1 MDNYNNNNY
10 NNDNSNGYNSYGSQ
24 YGYTQNNQQ
33 NYNGYYGSYQDYSNV
48 NEVVYTPK
56 KKKNGGRK
64 VLAGIVGVLTVA
76 AIGATSIVGYNLIR
90 GEGSVG
96 TSDNSSTDKSVKTSA
111 SASTSNDTDS
121 KSDTVERDMPSITQL
136 ASPADAMSIPEI
148 VEKNTASVVGIQCVA
163 TNGVF
168 MGTGI
173 IMSEDGYILTNA
185 HVVENAR
192 SVSVKLPSSY
202 ADDSE
207 SDDSDL
213 TISAQIIGT
222 DAQSDIAVLKI
233 DKTGL
238 TKAEFGK
245 SSDVKVG
252 EVAIVIGN
260 PLSMELANSV
270 TAGIISSLNRT
281 ITIEDRTMNY
291 IQTDASINSGNSGGP
306 LINAYG
312 QVIGIAS
319 AAVTKSYGEGIG
331 FAIPIDEAI
340 PIIED
345 LIKNGHVTGRPTLGV
360 SGENITDIY
369 SRYYNIP
376 KGFRIKV
383 VNSGSAAEE
392 AGIKVNDIIIG
403 IEGKLV
409 ESIEEFNAVKNQHK
423 AGETV
428 KISVYRN
435 GEILDFDVTLKE
447 AANEA
452 ESAEQQTQ
460 TNEYDP
466 YNDYREF
473 FNQFPF

>member
-1 MDNYNNNNY
+1 MDDFRN
-10 NNDNSNGYNSYGSQ
+10 NGYNGYNGQ
-24 YGYTQNNQQ
+24 YQQQ
-33 NYNGYYGSYQDYSNV
+33 NTQQGYNYYGSYQDHGTES
-48 NEVVYTPK
+48 EVVYKPEK
-56 KKKNGGRK
+56 KKGRGKK
-64 VLAGIVGVLTVA
+64 VLAGIVGVLSVA

-90 GEGSVG
+90 GDGAVS
-96 TSDNSSTDKSVKTSA
+96 TSDSSESGSAASVKASA
-111 SASTSNDTDS
+111 SADTSSSAADKQAETVS
-121 KSDTVERDMPSITQL
+121 KDMPSVVQL
-136 ASPADAMSIPEI
+136 ASPSDAMSIPEI
-148 VEKNTASVVGIQCVA
+148 VEKNTPSVVGIQCVA
-163 TNGVF
+163 SNGVF

-173 IMSEDGYILTNA
+173 IMSEDGYIITNA

-207 SDDSDL
+207 NAEDAL
-213 TISAQIIGT
+213 TFDAKIIGT
-222 DAQSDIAVLKI
+222 DSQSDIAVLKI
-233 DKTGL
+233 NKTGL

-252 EVAIVIGN
+252 ELAIVIGN

-291 IQTDASINSGNSGGP
+291 MQTDASINSGNSGGP

-345 LIKNGHVTGRPTLGV
+345 LIKNGRVTGRPTLGV
-360 SGENITDIY
+360 SGENISDIY
-369 SRYYNIP
+369 AKYYDIP
-376 KGFRIKV
+376 KGFRVKT
-383 VNSGSAAEE
+383 VNVDSAAEE

-403 IEGKLV
+403 IDGKLI
-409 ESIEEFNAVKNQHK
+409 ESIEEFNSIKNTHK

-435 GEILDFDVTLKE
+435 GEIIDLDVTLKE
-447 AANEA
+447 ATTED
-452 ESAEQQTQ
+452 ESAEKQTQ
-460 TNEYDP
+460 TDDDLYDR
-466 YNDYREF
+466 YRDF
-473 FNQFPF
+473 FNQFY

>member
-1 MDNYNNNNY
+1 MDDFRN
-10 NNDNSNGYNSYGSQ
+10 NGYNGYNGQ
-24 YGYTQNNQQ
+24 YQQQ
-33 NYNGYYGSYQDYSNV
+33 NTQQGYNYYGSYQDHGTES
-48 NEVVYTPK
+48 EVVYKPEK
-56 KKKNGGRK
+56 KKGRGKK
-64 VLAGIVGVLTVA
+64 VLAGIVGVLSVA

-90 GEGSVG
+90 GDGAVS
-96 TSDNSSTDKSVKTSA
+96 TSDSSESGSAASVKASA
-111 SASTSNDTDS
+111 SADTSSSAAD
-121 KSDTVERDMPSITQL
+121 KQAETVNKDMPSVVQL
-136 ASPADAMSIPEI
+136 ASPSDALSIPEI
-148 VEKNTASVVGIQCVA
+148 VEKNTPSVVGIQCVA
-163 TNGVF
+163 SNGVF

-173 IMSEDGYILTNA
+173 IMSEDGYIITNA

-207 SDDSDL
+207 NAEDAL
-213 TISAQIIGT
+213 TFDAKIIGT
-222 DAQSDIAVLKI
+222 DSQSDIAVLKI
-233 DKTGL
+233 NKTGL

-252 EVAIVIGN
+252 ELAIVIGN

-291 IQTDASINSGNSGGP
+291 MQTDASINSGNSGGP

-345 LIKNGHVTGRPTLGV
+345 LIKNGRVTGRPTLGV
-360 SGENITDIY
+360 SGENISDIY
-369 SRYYNIP
+369 AKYYDIP
-376 KGFRIKV
+376 KGFRVKT
-383 VNSGSAAEE
+383 VNVDSAAEE

-403 IEGKLV
+403 IDGKLI
-409 ESIEEFNAVKNQHK
+409 ESIEEFNSIKNTHK

-435 GEILDFDVTLKE
+435 GEIIDLDVTLKE
-447 AANEA
+447 AATEE
-452 ESAEQQTQ
+452 ESAEKQTQ
-460 TNEYDP
+460 TDDDLYDR
-466 YNDYREF
+466 YRDF
-473 FNQFPF
+473 FNQFY

>member
-1 MDNYNNNNY
+1 MDDFRN
-10 NNDNSNGYNSYGSQ
+10 NGYNSYNGQ
-24 YGYTQNNQQ
+24 YQQQ
-33 NYNGYYGSYQDYSNV
+33 NTQQGYNYYGSYQDHGTES
-48 NEVVYTPK
+48 EVVYKPEK
-56 KKKNGGRK
+56 KKGRGKK
-64 VLAGIVGVLTVA
+64 VLAGIVGVLSVA

-90 GEGSVG
+90 GDGAVS
-96 TSDNSSTDKSVKTSA
+96 TSDSSESGSAASVKASA
-111 SASTSNDTDS
+111 SADTSSSAADKQAETVS
-121 KSDTVERDMPSITQL
+121 KDMPSVVQL
-136 ASPADAMSIPEI
+136 ASPSDALSIPEI
-148 VEKNTASVVGIQCVA
+148 VEKNTPSVVGIQCVA
-163 TNGVF
+163 SNGVF

-173 IMSEDGYILTNA
+173 IMSEDGYIITNA

-207 SDDSDL
+207 NDEDAL
-213 TISAQIIGT
+213 TFDAKIIGT

-233 DKTGL
+233 NKTGL

-252 EVAIVIGN
+252 ELAIVIGN

-291 IQTDASINSGNSGGP
+291 MQTDASINSGNSGGP

-345 LIKNGHVTGRPTLGV
+345 LISNGRVTGRPTLGV
-360 SGENITDIY
+360 SGENISDIY
-369 SRYYNIP
+369 AKYYDIP
-376 KGFRIKV
+376 KGFRVKT
-383 VNSGSAAEE
+383 VNVDSAAEE

-403 IEGKLV
+403 IDGKLI
-409 ESIEEFNAVKNQHK
+409 ESIEEFNSIKNTHK

-435 GEILDFDVTLKE
+435 SEIIDLDVTLKE
-447 AANEA
+447 AATEE
-452 ESAEQQTQ
+452 ESAEKQTQ
-460 TNEYDP
+460 TDDDLYDR
-466 YNDYREF
+466 YRDF
-473 FNQFPF
+473 FNQFY

>member
-1 MDNYNNNNY
+1 MDDFRN
-10 NNDNSNGYNSYGSQ
+10 NGYNGYNGQ
-24 YGYTQNNQQ
+24 YQQQNNQQ
-33 NYNGYYGSYQDYSNV
+33 GYNYYGSYQDHGTES
-48 NEVVYTPK
+48 EVVYKPEK
-56 KKKNGGRK
+56 KKGRGKK
-64 VLAGIVGVLTVA
+64 VLAGIVGVLSVA

-90 GEGSVG
+90 GDGAVS
-96 TSDNSSTDKSVKTSA
+96 TSDSSESGSAASVKASA
-111 SASTSNDTDS
+111 SADASSSAADKQAETVS
-121 KSDTVERDMPSITQL
+121 KDMPSVVQL
-136 ASPADAMSIPEI
+136 ASPSDALSIPEI
-148 VEKNTASVVGIQCVA
+148 VEKNTPSVVGIQCVA
-163 TNGVF
+163 SNGVF

-173 IMSEDGYILTNA
+173 IMSEDGYIITNA

-207 SDDSDL
+207 NAEDAL
-213 TISAQIIGT
+213 TFDAKIIGT
-222 DAQSDIAVLKI
+222 DSQSDIAVLKI
-233 DKTGL
+233 NKTGL

-252 EVAIVIGN
+252 ELAIVIGN

-291 IQTDASINSGNSGGP
+291 MQTDASINSGNSGGP

-345 LIKNGHVTGRPTLGV
+345 LIKNGRVTGRPTLGV
-360 SGENITDIY
+360 SGENISDIY
-369 SRYYNIP
+369 AKYYDIP
-376 KGFRIKV
+376 KGFRVKT
-383 VNSGSAAEE
+383 VNVDSAAEE

-403 IEGKLV
+403 IDGKLI
-409 ESIEEFNAVKNQHK
+409 ESIEEFNSIKNTHK

-435 GEILDFDVTLKE
+435 GEIIDLDVTLKE
-447 AANEA
+447 AATEE
-452 ESAEQQTQ
+452 ESAEKQTQ
-460 TNEYDP
+460 TDDDLYDR
-466 YNDYREF
+466 YRDF
-473 FNQFPF
+473 FNQFY

>member
-1 MDNYNNNNY
+1 
-10 NNDNSNGYNSYGSQ
+10 
-24 YGYTQNNQQ
+24 
-33 NYNGYYGSYQDYSNV
+33 
-48 NEVVYTPK
+48 
-56 KKKNGGRK
+56 
-64 VLAGIVGVLTVA
+64 
-76 AIGATSIVGYNLIR
+76 
-90 GEGSVG
+90 
-96 TSDNSSTDKSVKTSA
+96 
-111 SASTSNDTDS
+111 
-121 KSDTVERDMPSITQL
+121 
-136 ASPADAMSIPEI
+136 MSIPEI
-148 VEKNTASVVGIQCVA
+148 VEKNTPSVVGIQCVA
-163 TNGVF
+163 SNGVF

-173 IMSEDGYILTNA
+173 IMSEDGYIITNA

-207 SDDSDL
+207 NAEDAL
-213 TISAQIIGT
+213 TFDAKIIGT
-222 DAQSDIAVLKI
+222 DSQSDIAVLKI
-233 DKTGL
+233 NKTGL

-252 EVAIVIGN
+252 ELAIVIGN

-291 IQTDASINSGNSGGP
+291 MQTDASINSGNSGGP

-345 LIKNGHVTGRPTLGV
+345 LIKNGRVTGRPTLGV
-360 SGENITDIY
+360 SGENISDIY
-369 SRYYNIP
+369 AKYYDIP
-376 KGFRIKV
+376 KGFRVKT
-383 VNSGSAAEE
+383 VNVDSAAEE

-403 IEGKLV
+403 IDGKLI
-409 ESIEEFNAVKNQHK
+409 ESIEEFNSIKNTHK

-435 GEILDFDVTLKE
+435 GEIIDLDVTLKE
-447 AANEA
+447 AATEE
-452 ESAEQQTQ
+452 ESAEKQTQ
-460 TNEYDP
+460 TDDDLYDR
-466 YNDYREF
+466 YRDF
-473 FNQFPF
+473 FNQFY

>member
-1 MDNYNNNNY
+1 MDDFRN
-10 NNDNSNGYNSYGSQ
+10 NGYNGYNGQ
-24 YGYTQNNQQ
+24 YQQQNNQQ
-33 NYNGYYGSYQDYSNV
+33 GYNYYGSYQDHGTES
-48 NEVVYTPK
+48 EVVYKPEK
-56 KKKNGGRK
+56 KKGRGKK
-64 VLAGIVGVLTVA
+64 VLAGIVGVLSVA

-90 GEGSVG
+90 GDGAVS
-96 TSDNSSTDKSVKTSA
+96 TSDSSESGSAASVKASA
-111 SASTSNDTDS
+111 SADASSSAADKQAETVS
-121 KSDTVERDMPSITQL
+121 KDMPSVVQL
-136 ASPADAMSIPEI
+136 ASPSDAMSIPEI
-148 VEKNTASVVGIQCVA
+148 VEKNTPSVVGIQCVA
-163 TNGVF
+163 SNGVF

-173 IMSEDGYILTNA
+173 IMSEDGYIITNA

-207 SDDSDL
+207 NAEDAL
-213 TISAQIIGT
+213 TFDAKIIGT
-222 DAQSDIAVLKI
+222 DSQSDIAVLKI
-233 DKTGL
+233 NKTGL

-252 EVAIVIGN
+252 ELAIVIGN

-291 IQTDASINSGNSGGP
+291 MQTDASINSGNSGGP

-345 LIKNGHVTGRPTLGV
+345 LIKNGRVTGRPTLGV
-360 SGENITDIY
+360 SGENISDIY
-369 SRYYNIP
+369 AKYYDIP
-376 KGFRIKV
+376 KGFRVKT
-383 VNSGSAAEE
+383 VNVDSAAEE

-403 IEGKLV
+403 IDGKLI
-409 ESIEEFNAVKNQHK
+409 ESIEEFNSIKNTHK

-435 GEILDFDVTLKE
+435 GEIIDLDVTLKE
-447 AANEA
+447 ATTED
-452 ESAEQQTQ
+452 ESAEKQTQ
-460 TNEYDP
+460 TDDDLYDR
-466 YNDYREF
+466 YRDF
-473 FNQFPF
+473 FNQFY

>member
-1 MDNYNNNNY
+1 MDDFRN
-10 NNDNSNGYNSYGSQ
+10 NGYNGYNGQ
-24 YGYTQNNQQ
+24 YQQQNNQQ
-33 NYNGYYGSYQDYSNV
+33 GYNYYGSYQDHGTES
-48 NEVVYTPK
+48 EVVYKPEK
-56 KKKNGGRK
+56 KKGRGKK
-64 VLAGIVGVLTVA
+64 VLAGIVGVLSVA

-90 GEGSVG
+90 GDGAVS
-96 TSDNSSTDKSVKTSA
+96 TSDSSESGSAASVKASA
-111 SASTSNDTDS
+111 SADASSSAADKQAETVS
-121 KSDTVERDMPSITQL
+121 KDMPSVVQL
-136 ASPADAMSIPEI
+136 ASPSDALSIPEI
-148 VEKNTASVVGIQCVA
+148 VEKNTPSVVGIQCVA
-163 TNGVF
+163 SNGVF

-173 IMSEDGYILTNA
+173 IMSEDGYIITNA

-207 SDDSDL
+207 NAEDAL
-213 TISAQIIGT
+213 TFDAKIIGT
-222 DAQSDIAVLKI
+222 DSQSDIAVLKI
-233 DKTGL
+233 NKTGL

-252 EVAIVIGN
+252 ELAIVIGN

-291 IQTDASINSGNSGGP
+291 MQTDASINSGNSGGP

-345 LIKNGHVTGRPTLGV
+345 LIKNGRVTGRPTLGV
-360 SGENITDIY
+360 SGENISDIY
-369 SRYYNIP
+369 AKYYDIP
-376 KGFRIKV
+376 KGFRVKT
-383 VNSGSAAEE
+383 VNVDSAAEE

-403 IEGKLV
+403 IDGKLI
-409 ESIEEFNAVKNQHK
+409 ESIGEFNSIKNTHK

-435 GEILDFDVTLKE
+435 GEIIDLDVTLKE
-447 AANEA
+447 AATEE
-452 ESAEQQTQ
+452 ESAEKQTQ
-460 TNEYDP
+460 TDDDLYDR
-466 YNDYREF
+466 YRDF
-473 FNQFPF
+473 FNQFY

>member
-1 MDNYNNNNY
+1 MDNYNNYNNFNDQNNNGYQSQQQNNY
-10 NNDNSNGYNSYGSQ
+10 
-24 YGYTQNNQQ
+24 T
-33 NYNGYYGSYQDYSNV
+33 GYYGSYQNYNGGS
-48 NEVVYTPK
+48 EVIYKPEK
-56 KKKNGGRK
+56 KKGKGKR

-76 AIGATSIVGYNLIR
+76 AIGATSIVGYNLIK
-90 GEGSVG
+90 GDGSVS
-96 TSDNSSTDKSVKTSA
+96 TSDSSESGSAASVKASA
-111 SASTSNDTDS
+111 SADTSSSAADKQAETVS
-121 KSDTVERDMPSITQL
+121 KDMPSVVQL
-136 ASPADAMSIPEI
+136 ASPSDALSIPEI
-148 VEKNTASVVGIQCVA
+148 VEKNTPSVVGIQCVA
-163 TNGVF
+163 SNGVF

-173 IMSEDGYILTNA
+173 IMSEDGYIITNA

-207 SDDSDL
+207 NAEDAL
-213 TISAQIIGT
+213 TFDAKIIGT
-222 DAQSDIAVLKI
+222 DSQSDIAVLKI
-233 DKTGL
+233 NKTGL

-252 EVAIVIGN
+252 ELAIVIGN

-291 IQTDASINSGNSGGP
+291 MQTDASINSGNSGGP

-345 LIKNGHVTGRPTLGV
+345 LIKNGRVTGRPTLGV
-360 SGENITDIY
+360 SGENISDIY
-369 SRYYNIP
+369 AKYYDIP
-376 KGFRIKV
+376 KGFRVKT
-383 VNSGSAAEE
+383 VNVDSAAEE

-403 IEGKLV
+403 IDGKLI
-409 ESIEEFNAVKNQHK
+409 ESIEEFNSIKNTHK

-435 GEILDFDVTLKE
+435 GEIIDLDVTLKE
-447 AANEA
+447 AATEE
-452 ESAEQQTQ
+452 ESAEKQTQ
-460 TNEYDP
+460 TDDDLYDR
-466 YNDYREF
+466 YRDF
-473 FNQFPF
+473 FNQFY

>member
-1 MDNYNNNNY
+1 MDDFRN
-10 NNDNSNGYNSYGSQ
+10 NGYNGYSGQYQQDPQQRTRQGYG
-24 YGYTQNNQQ
+24 N
-33 NYNGYYGSYQDYSNV
+33 YYGSYQDYGTE
-48 NEVVYTPK
+48 NEVVYKPAK
-56 KKKNGGRK
+56 KKGKGKK
-64 VLAGIVGVLTVA
+64 VLAGIVGVLSVA

-90 GEGSVG
+90 GDGSVS
-96 TSDNSSTDKSVKTSA
+96 TSDTKDSSTAASVKASA
-111 SASTSNDTDS
+111 SAENSTSSAAEDAQSETVS
-121 KSDTVERDMPSITQL
+121 KDMPSIVQL
-136 ASPADAMSIPEI
+136 ASPSDALSIPDI
-148 VEKNTASVVGIQCVA
+148 VEKNTPSVVGIQCVA

-202 ADDSE
+202 ADS
-207 SDDSDL
+207 SDDSEDAL
-213 TISAQIIGT
+213 TFDAKIIGK
-222 DAQSDIAVLKI
+222 DSQSDIAVLKI
-233 DKTGL
+233 NKTGL

-291 IQTDASINSGNSGGP
+291 MQTDASINSGNSGGP

-345 LIKNGHVTGRPTLGV
+345 LIQNGRVTGRPTLGV
-360 SGENITDIY
+360 SGENISDIY
-369 SRYYNIP
+369 SKYYDIP
-376 KGFRIKV
+376 KGFRVKT
-383 VNSGSAAEE
+383 VNADSAAQE

-403 IEGKLV
+403 IDGKLI
-409 ESIEEFNAVKNQHK
+409 ESIEEFNSIKNTHK

-428 KISVYRN
+428 KISVYRDR
-435 GEILDFDVTLKE
+435 EIIDIDVTLKE
-447 AANEA
+447 AATEE
-452 ESAEQQTQ
+452 ESAEKQAET
-460 TNEYDP
+460 DDDF
-466 YNDYREF
+466 YNRYREF
-473 FNQFPF
+473 FNQFY

>member
-1 MDNYNNNNY
+1 MDDFRN
-10 NNDNSNGYNSYGSQ
+10 NGYNGYNGQ
-24 YGYTQNNQQ
+24 YQQQNNQQ
-33 NYNGYYGSYQDYSNV
+33 GYNYYGSYQDHGTES
-48 NEVVYTPK
+48 EVVYKPEK
-56 KKKNGGRK
+56 KKGRGKK
-64 VLAGIVGVLTVA
+64 VLAGIVGVLSVA

-90 GEGSVG
+90 GDGAVS
-96 TSDNSSTDKSVKTSA
+96 TSDSSESGSAASVKASA
-111 SASTSNDTDS
+111 SADTSSSAADKQAETVS
-121 KSDTVERDMPSITQL
+121 KDMPSVVQL
-136 ASPADAMSIPEI
+136 ASPSDALSIPEI
-148 VEKNTASVVGIQCVA
+148 VEKNTPSVVGIQCVA
-163 TNGVF
+163 SNGVF

-173 IMSEDGYILTNA
+173 IMSEDGYIITNA

-207 SDDSDL
+207 NAEDAL
-213 TISAQIIGT
+213 TFDAKIIGT
-222 DAQSDIAVLKI
+222 DSQSDIAVLKI
-233 DKTGL
+233 NKTGL

-252 EVAIVIGN
+252 ELAIVIGN

-291 IQTDASINSGNSGGP
+291 MQTDASINSGNSGGP

-345 LIKNGHVTGRPTLGV
+345 LIKNGRVTGRPTLGV
-360 SGENITDIY
+360 SGENISDIY
-369 SRYYNIP
+369 AKYYDIP
-376 KGFRIKV
+376 KGFRVKT
-383 VNSGSAAEE
+383 VNVDSAAEE

-403 IEGKLV
+403 IDGKLI
-409 ESIEEFNAVKNQHK
+409 ESIEEFNSIKNTHK

-435 GEILDFDVTLKE
+435 GEIIDLDVTLKE
-447 AANEA
+447 AATEE
-452 ESAEQQTQ
+452 ESAEKQTQ
-460 TNEYDP
+460 TDDDLYDR
-466 YNDYREF
+466 YRDF
-473 FNQFPF
+473 FNQFY

>member
-1 MDNYNNNNY
+1 MDDFRN
-10 NNDNSNGYNSYGSQ
+10 NGYNGYNGQ
-24 YGYTQNNQQ
+24 YQQQ
-33 NYNGYYGSYQDYSNV
+33 NTQQGYNYYGSYQDHGTES
-48 NEVVYTPK
+48 EVVYKPEK
-56 KKKNGGRK
+56 KKGRGKK
-64 VLAGIVGVLTVA
+64 VLAGIVGVLSVA

-90 GEGSVG
+90 GDGAVS
-96 TSDNSSTDKSVKTSA
+96 TSDSSESGSAASVKASA
-111 SASTSNDTDS
+111 SADASSSAADKQAETVS
-121 KSDTVERDMPSITQL
+121 KDMPSVVQL
-136 ASPADAMSIPEI
+136 ASPSDALSIPEI
-148 VEKNTASVVGIQCVA
+148 VEKNTPSVVGIQCVA
-163 TNGVF
+163 SNGVF

-173 IMSEDGYILTNA
+173 IMSEDGYIITNA

-207 SDDSDL
+207 NAEDAL
-213 TISAQIIGT
+213 TFDAKIIGT
-222 DAQSDIAVLKI
+222 DSQSDIAVLKI
-233 DKTGL
+233 NKTGL

-252 EVAIVIGN
+252 ELAIVIGN

-291 IQTDASINSGNSGGP
+291 MQTDASINSGNSGGP

-345 LIKNGHVTGRPTLGV
+345 LIKNGRVTGRPTLGV
-360 SGENITDIY
+360 SGENISDIY
-369 SRYYNIP
+369 AKYYDIP
-376 KGFRIKV
+376 KGFRVKT
-383 VNSGSAAEE
+383 VNVDSAAEE

-403 IEGKLV
+403 IDGKLI
-409 ESIEEFNAVKNQHK
+409 ESIEEFNSIKNTHK

-435 GEILDFDVTLKE
+435 GEIIDLDVTLKE
-447 AANEA
+447 ATTED
-452 ESAEQQTQ
+452 ESAEKQTQ
-460 TNEYDP
+460 TDDDLYDR
-466 YNDYREF
+466 YRDF
-473 FNQFPF
+473 FNQFY

>member
-1 MDNYNNNNY
+1 MDDFRN
-10 NNDNSNGYNSYGSQ
+10 NGYNGYNGQ
-24 YGYTQNNQQ
+24 YQQQNNQQ
-33 NYNGYYGSYQDYSNV
+33 GYNYYGSYQDHGTES
-48 NEVVYTPK
+48 EVVSKPEK
-56 KKKNGGRK
+56 KKGSGKK
-64 VLAGIVGVLTVA
+64 VLAGIVGVLSVA

-90 GEGSVG
+90 GDGAVS
-96 TSDNSSTDKSVKTSA
+96 TSDSSDSGSAASVKASA
-111 SASTSNDTDS
+111 SADASSSAADKQAETVS
-121 KSDTVERDMPSITQL
+121 KDMPSVVQL
-136 ASPADAMSIPEI
+136 ASPSDALSIPEI
-148 VEKNTASVVGIQCVA
+148 VEKNTPSVVGIQCVA
-163 TNGVF
+163 SNGVF

-173 IMSEDGYILTNA
+173 IMSEDGYIITNA

-207 SDDSDL
+207 NAEDAL
-213 TISAQIIGT
+213 TFDAKIIGT
-222 DAQSDIAVLKI
+222 DSQSDIAVLKI
-233 DKTGL
+233 NKTGL

-252 EVAIVIGN
+252 ELAIVIGN

-291 IQTDASINSGNSGGP
+291 MQTDASINSGNSGGP

-319 AAVTKSYGEGIG
+319 AAVTKSYREGIG

-345 LIKNGHVTGRPTLGV
+345 LIKNGRVTGRPTLGV
-360 SGENITDIY
+360 SGENISDIY
-369 SRYYNIP
+369 AKYYDIP
-376 KGFRIKV
+376 KGFRVKT
-383 VNSGSAAEE
+383 VNVDSAAEE

-403 IEGKLV
+403 IDGKLI
-409 ESIEEFNAVKNQHK
+409 ESIEEFNSIKNTHK

-435 GEILDFDVTLKE
+435 GEIIDLDVTLKE
-447 AANEA
+447 AATEE
-452 ESAEQQTQ
+452 ESAEKQTQ
-460 TNEYDP
+460 TDDDLYDR
-466 YNDYREF
+466 YRDF
-473 FNQFPF
+473 FNQFY